1 MAEQGTFN
9 PKVVGSSPT
18 GCTIFTK
25 GILTAKFTKEQR
37 EKLANQDKAL
47 PDGSCLIRNRAD
59 LDNAIQATGRSDDYD
74 RTKRWII
81 KRAGQLKLKDIL
93 PEKWNV

>member
-1 MAEQGTFN
+1 M
-9 PKVVGSSPT
+9 
-18 GCTIFTK
+18 
-25 GILTAKFTKEQR
+25 AKFSKEQR

-47 PDGSCLIRNRAD
+47 PDGSYPIRNRAD

-81 KRAGQLKLKDIL
+81 K
-93 PEKWNV
+93 

>member
-1 MAEQGTFN
+1 M
-9 PKVVGSSPT
+9 
-18 GCTIFTK
+18 
-25 GILTAKFTKEQR
+25 AKFSKEQR

-47 PDGSCLIRNRAD
+47 LDGSYPIRNRAD
-59 LDNAIQATGRSDDYD
+59 LDNAIRATGRSDDYD